1 MLNLSIF
8 AERLD
13 SLLFDAKLNPPAFAK
28 ILGCGRATINRYL
41 SGTKMPTVEMTVR
54 MADYFQVSTDFLLGL
69 EEENHA
75 KFFCPYIPFRER
87 LPQLCKKFN
96 ITKYQLQKKTKI
108 PESAIYNWQAG
119 RTNPT
124 IESVVRIAEA
134 LQCTVD
140 CVLGRE
146 TEFHL

>member
-13 SLLFDAKLNPPAFAK
+13 SLLFDSKLNPPSFAK

-54 MADYFQVSTDFLLGL
+54 MADYFQISADFLLGL
-69 EEENHA
+69 DEENHA
-75 KFFCPYIPFRER
+75 KVYRPYIPFRER
-87 LPQLCKKFN
+87 LPQICKEFR
-96 ITKYQLQKKTKI
+96 ITKYQLQKKTGL

-119 RTNPT
+119 RTSPT
-124 IESVVRIAEA
+124 IESLVRIAEA
-134 LQCTVD
+134 LECTVD

-146 TEFHL
+146 

>member
-41 SGTKMPTVEMTVR
+41 SGLKMPTVEMTVR
-54 MADYFQVSTDFLLGL
+54 IADYFQVSADFLLGL

-75 KFFCPYIPFRER
+75 TIFRPYIPFRER
-87 LPQLCKKFN
+87 LPQICVEFG

-119 RTNPT
+119 RTKPT
-124 IESVVRIAEA
+124 IESIVRIAEV
-134 LQCTVD
+134 LHCTVD
-140 CVLGRE
+140 HILGRE
-146 TEFHL
+146 

>member
-28 ILGCGRATINRYL
+28 IIGCGRATINRYL
-41 SGTKMPTVEMTVR
+41 SGMKMPTVEMTVR
-54 MADYFQVSTDFLLGL
+54 IADYFQVSADFLLGL
-69 EEENHA
+69 EEENLA
-75 KFFCPYIPFRER
+75 SNFRPYIPFRER
-87 LPQLCKKFN
+87 LPQLCEKFN
-96 ITKYQLQKKTKI
+96 TTKYQLQKKTGI

-119 RTNPT
+119 RTKPT
-124 IESVVRIAEA
+124 IESLVRIAES
-134 LQCTVD
+134 LQCSVD

-146 TEFHL
+146 